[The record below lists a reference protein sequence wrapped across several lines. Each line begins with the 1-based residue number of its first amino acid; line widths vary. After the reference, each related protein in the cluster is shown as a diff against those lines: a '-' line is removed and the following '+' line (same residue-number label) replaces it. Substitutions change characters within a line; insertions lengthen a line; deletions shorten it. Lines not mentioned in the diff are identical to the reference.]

1 MKLNQLVMALGL
13 GVAMIA
19 GGANAADDQGHG
31 SVNFE
36 GSIIDAPCS
45 IDPDTIDQTVNLGQV
60 SNVALQADNNTGTS
74 IPKTFQIRL
83 EGCNLSTAE
92 TVLTT
97 FRGAE
102 GANGLLGITGTAK
115 GASIAITDG
124 TGKLIELGQA
134 SKPQGIGNGSN
145 TLQFSAYL
153 QGDGASA
160 TIVPGNF
167 TSVAD
172 FTLAYQ

>member
-13 GVAMIA
+13 GVAMVA
-19 GGANAADDQGHG
+19 GGANAADQGHG
-31 SVNFE
+31 TVTFK
-36 GSIIDAPCS
+36 GSIIEAPCS
-45 IDPDTIDQTVNLGQV
+45 IAPESIDQTVNLGHV
-60 SNVALQADNNTGTS
+60 SDAALQANNNTGTS
-74 IPKTFQIRL
+74 IPANFKINL
-83 EGCNLSTAE
+83 VGCNLSTAK

-97 FRGAE
+97 FSGAE

-124 TGKLIELGQA
+124 TGKVIELGQA
-134 SKPQGIGNGSN
+134 SKPQGIQNGNN
-145 TLQFSAYL
+145 TLVFSAYL

-160 TIVPGNF
+160 AITAGSF

-172 FTLAYQ
+172 FTLDYQ

>member
-1 MKLNQLVMALGL
+1 MKLNKLVMALGF
-13 GVAMIA
+13 GIAMVA
-19 GGANAADDQGHG
+19 GSANAADQSHG
-31 SVNFE
+31 SVTFK
-36 GSIIDAPCS
+36 GAIIDAPCS
-45 IDPDTIDQTVNLGQV
+45 IDSQSVDQTVNLGQV
-60 SNVALQADNNTGTS
+60 SSSTLEENKNTGTS
-74 IPKTFQIRL
+74 IPKNFQINL
-83 EGCNLSTAE
+83 EGCSLSTAK

-97 FRGAE
+97 FSGAE

-124 TGKLIELGQA
+124 TGSTIELGKA
-134 SKPQGIGNGSN
+134 SKPQGIQDGNN
-145 TLQFSAYL
+145 TLVFSAYL

-160 TIVPGNF
+160 AIVPGDF

>member
-1 MKLNQLVMALGL
+1 MKLNQLVTALGL
-13 GVAMIA
+13 GAVMIA
-19 GGANAADDQGHG
+19 GGVNAADQGHG
-31 SVNFE
+31 SVTFK

-45 IDPDTIDQTVNLGQV
+45 IDPETIDQTVNLGQV

-74 IPKTFQIRL
+74 IPKNFQIRL
-83 EGCNLSTAE
+83 EGCNLSTAK

-97 FRGAE
+97 FSGAE

-134 SKPQGIGNGSN
+134 SKPQGIQDGSN
-145 TLQFSAYL
+145 TLVFSAYL

-160 TIVPGNF
+160 TIVPGDF
-167 TSVAD
+167 SSVAD